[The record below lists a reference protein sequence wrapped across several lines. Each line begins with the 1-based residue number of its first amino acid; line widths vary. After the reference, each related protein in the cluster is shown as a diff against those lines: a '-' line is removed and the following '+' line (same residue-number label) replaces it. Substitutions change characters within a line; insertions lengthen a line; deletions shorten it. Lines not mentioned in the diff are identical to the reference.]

1 MLISKTRSASLTEAL
16 QSKTVTVPCHSTM
29 LCLMSHGGEII
40 GCEGSLRVN
49 KMHRSEIS
57 FIL

>member
-1 MLISKTRSASLTEAL
+1 MSISKTTSGSLTEAL
-16 QSKTVTVPCHSTM
+16 QSKTVTVPSHSTM
-29 LCLMSHGGEII
+29 LCLMSDGGEIT

-49 KMHRSEIS
+49 KKHRSEIS